1 MVAKFTGKMKDTDIS
16 IQENQMFLV
25 FHTNREIVRKG
36 FHALIIESKCLSESR
51 NCIISFNALT
61 CKNLKKCIS
70 ISKGQKKF
78 FGGK

>member
-36 FHALIIESKCLSESR
+36 FHALIMESKCLSEIR
-51 NCIISFNALT
+51 NCIISLNQSLIPADRGEAEF
-61 CKNLKKCIS
+61 K
-70 ISKGQKKF
+70 
-78 FGGK
+78 